1 MGSKGEEKYEQERK
15 IDLLFSVLVTVRN
28 PPQTN
33 VEVIRIVTWH
43 QSKHNKREKAKTYN
57 PNAKKEIPKII
68 LIGCWIF
75 GVKDKDV
82 SDNVD
87 GIDKENVCHSVYG
100 DDNQINVAKYIWDWI
115 KEVTDVE

>member
-1 MGSKGEEKYEQERK
+1 M
-15 IDLLFSVLVTVRN
+15 FSILVSVRN
-28 PPQTN
+28 PSQTN
-33 VEVIRIVTWH
+33 VEVIRIVSWQQGKH
-43 QSKHNKREKAKTYN
+43 KVSKKAKTYN

-100 DDNQINVAKYIWDWI
+100 DDNQINVAKYFMDWI
-115 KEVTDVE
+115 VEVTDVE

>member
-82 SDNVD
+82 SNNVD

-100 DDNQINVAKYIWDWI
+100 DDNQINVAKYFMDWI
-115 KEVTDVE
+115 VEVTDVE